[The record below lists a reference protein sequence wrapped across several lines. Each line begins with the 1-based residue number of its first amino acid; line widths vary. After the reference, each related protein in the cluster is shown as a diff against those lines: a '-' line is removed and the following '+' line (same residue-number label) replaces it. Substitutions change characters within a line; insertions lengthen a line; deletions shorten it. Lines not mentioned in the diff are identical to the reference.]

1 MRLLVSVRTAG
12 EVEPALAGGADIID
26 AKEPARGALGP
37 VTPGVLR
44 AIAARVPEE
53 VPFSVAL
60 GDFTS
65 GAVVRRA
72 VAAAAVSPRLAPVYL
87 KLGFAGQ
94 RSMSA
99 VTALIGVTV
108 AAAADSPA
116 RPVVVPV
123 AYADAEDAGSPVVEE
138 VLRAAIAAG
147 AGAFL
152 VDTWLKDGRGLLA
165 RIDLDRLRGIVNE
178 ARAAGLLV
186 AVAGSL
192 DAEAV
197 EILGDLGEIVGI
209 RGAACR
215 GGRGGAV
222 DAELVRRLR
231 ERLPAHPSIPV
242 AG

>member
-37 VTPGVLR
+37 VAPDVLR
-44 AIAARVPEE
+44 AIAARVPEA

-60 GDFTS
+60 GDLTS
-65 GAVVRRA
+65 AAAAREAVTG
-72 VAAAAVSPRLAPVYL
+72 AAVSPRLSSVYL

-94 RSMSA
+94 RSMYA
-99 VTALIGVTV
+99 VTALIGVAI
-108 AAAADSPA
+108 AAAADLPA
-116 RPVVVPV
+116 HPVVVPV

-138 VLRAAIAAG
+138 VLSAALAAG
-147 AGAFL
+147 ARAFL
-152 VDTWLKDGRGLLA
+152 VDTWVKDGRGLLA
-165 RIDLDRLRGIVNE
+165 RIALDRLRAVVNE
-178 ARAAGLLV
+178 AGAAGLLV
-186 AVAGSL
+186 AIAGSL
-192 DAEAV
+192 DAEAF
-197 EILGDLGEIVGI
+197 EILGDVGEIVGV

-231 ERLPAHPSIPV
+231 ERLPAHPSISM